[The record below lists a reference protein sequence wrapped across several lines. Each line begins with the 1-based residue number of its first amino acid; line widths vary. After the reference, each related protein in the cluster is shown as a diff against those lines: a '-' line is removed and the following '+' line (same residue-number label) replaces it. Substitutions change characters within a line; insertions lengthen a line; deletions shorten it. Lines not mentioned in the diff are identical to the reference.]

1 MFSSLFLQKRLPARS
16 SPDILTHLRFWHQHT
31 EKLHEIQV
39 SANGLSMSVSDPSGL
54 IYKNLQQKLSWSPFS
69 LGLVE
74 GEVFILCALQ
84 TLCFAADEC
93 PSAEP

>member
-1 MFSSLFLQKRLPARS
+1 
-16 SPDILTHLRFWHQHT
+16 
-31 EKLHEIQV
+31 
-39 SANGLSMSVSDPSGL
+39 MSVSDPSGL

-69 LGLVE
+69 LGLVVE
-74 GEVFILCALQ
+74 GEEFILCALQ